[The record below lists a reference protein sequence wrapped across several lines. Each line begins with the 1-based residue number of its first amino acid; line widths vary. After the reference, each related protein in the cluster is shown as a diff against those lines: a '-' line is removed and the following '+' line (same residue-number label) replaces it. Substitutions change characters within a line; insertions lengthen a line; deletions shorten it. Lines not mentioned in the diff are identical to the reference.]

1 MKLKQLIESFSSLS
15 EFSGVDL
22 EMEVTGITDDSRN
35 VKPGMLFVAIK
46 GYQFDGHDYIRD
58 AAKNGASL
66 IIGEAVQPNIGDT
79 PYVLTKN
86 SRKMLGQLCKTFY
99 GNASD
104 NKIVIG
110 VTGTNGKTTTCYLLK
125 HLLEKAGYSTSLIG
139 TIEYVIN
146 GQTSKSLNTTPSAL
160 LIHQM
165 MAQSTDQVVIVE
177 VSSHGLT
184 QYRLEG
190 ITFDYA
196 LFTNL
201 QHDHLDYHHTMEE
214 YFEAKALLF
223 DKLKPDGKAVINIDD
238 TWGQHLAQRLLAK
251 NVETITIGH
260 DEKATFKFLSKKG
273 KDIQVDTEGSVET
286 IYSTLIGMHNVY
298 NLAMASGVVVD
309 MGYTI
314 DHINDSLKD
323 FAGIPGRFETL
334 AVIDGVHY
342 ISDYAHTDLAL
353 QYCIDSIRECKA
365 NKIIHIFGFRG
376 NRDSTKR
383 VPMLQT
389 SHRLS
394 DYTILTTDDL
404 NGTYEEEMK
413 QTYEA
418 LVEEAQLADHVDIIM
433 DRTIAIQ
440 EAQKIAQPGDYVV
453 LTGKGPESYKEEFQM
468 GTHSDKETVLQLKL
482 MQY

>member
-1 MKLKQLIESFSSLS
+1 MKLKQLIESFSSLT
-15 EFSGVDL
+15 EFSGIDL

-46 GYQFDGHDYIRD
+46 GYQFDGHHYIKD

-66 IIGEAVQPNIGDT
+66 IIGEAVQPSIGDT

-86 SRKMLGQLCKTFY
+86 SRKMLGQLCKNFY
-99 GNASD
+99 GDASS

-139 TIEYVIN
+139 TVEYVIN
-146 GQTSKSLNTTPSAL
+146 GKTTKSLNTTPSAL

-165 MAQSTDQVVIVE
+165 MAQSTDQVIIVE

-223 DKLKPDGKAVINIDD
+223 DKLKPAGKAVINIDD
-238 TWGQHLAQRLLAK
+238 VWGQHLAQRLSAN
-251 NVETITIGH
+251 NVETITIGQ
-260 DEKATFKFLSKKG
+260 DEKATFKLLSRKG
-273 KDIQVDTEGSVET
+273 KDIQVDTAGSIET

-298 NLAMASGVVVD
+298 NLAMASGVIVD

-323 FAGIPGRFETL
+323 FGGIPGRFETL

-353 QYCIDSIRECKA
+353 QYCIDSIRECNA

-389 SHRLS
+389 SHKLS

-418 LVEEAQLADHVDIIM
+418 LVAEAQLTDHINIIM
-433 DRTIAIQ
+433 DRTVAIQ
-440 EAQKIAQPGDYVV
+440 EAQKLAQPGDYIV

-468 GTHSDKETVLQLKL
+468 GTHSDKETVLQLKH
-482 MQY
+482 MQH